1 MEFYDYFVIF
11 MTSIT
16 SIIVAL
22 IGKDYFRK
30 KEDKKKKDKSK
41 EDLMEQ
47 IERDEIIHLALRD
60 VRRQFHADRIYIWQ
74 FHNGGN
80 FYTESSMQK
89 ASITYERCSE
99 GLERKSEKYQGVLV
113 SLFAWYMKQVMMNE
127 SYFLDMEEI
136 EDIGI
141 RSLCT
146 GNGTKSHVA
155 TPMFDDKNHLI
166 GILCMDWV
174 FSSIPSEI
182 VTDGK
187 FNQEFI
193 QEVTQLSA
201 SLKTY
206 L

>member
-1 MEFYDYFVIF
+1 MEFYNYFMIF

-16 SIIVAL
+16 SIVVAL
-22 IGKDYFRK
+22 IGKDFFRR
-30 KEDKKKKDKSK
+30 KEDKKRKDKSK

-47 IERDEIIHLALRD
+47 IERDEIVHLALRD
-60 VRRQFHADRIYIWQ
+60 IRRQFHSDRIYIWQ

-89 ASITYERCSE
+89 ASITYERCSD

-113 SLFAWYMKQVMMNE
+113 SLFAWYMKKVMMNE

-182 VTDGK
+182 ITDGK

-193 QEVTQLSA
+193 QEVTQLSS

>member
-1 MEFYDYFVIF
+1 MEFYNYFMIF

-16 SIIVAL
+16 SIVVAL

-30 KEDKKKKDKSK
+30 KEDKRRKDKSK

-60 VRRQFHADRIYIWQ
+60 IRRQFHADRIYIWQ

-89 ASITYERCSE
+89 ASITYERCSD

-113 SLFAWYMKQVMMNE
+113 SLFSWYMKKVMMNE

-182 VTDGK
+182 ITDGK

>member
-30 KEDKKKKDKSK
+30 KEDKKRKEKSK

-174 FSSIPSEI
+174 FSSIPLEI
-182 VTDGK
+182 ITDGK

>member
-30 KEDKKKKDKSK
+30 KEDKKRKEKSK

-193 QEVTQLSA
+193 QEVTQLSS

>member
-30 KEDKKKKDKSK
+30 KEDKKRKDKSK

-193 QEVTQLSA
+193 QEVTQLSG

>member
-30 KEDKKKKDKSK
+30 KEDKKRKDKSK

-174 FSSIPSEI
+174 FSSIPSGI
-182 VTDGK
+182 ITDGK

>member
-30 KEDKKKKDKSK
+30 KEDKKRKDKSK

-174 FSSIPSEI
+174 FSSIPSGI
-182 VTDGK
+182 ITDGK
-187 FNQEFI
+187 FNQGFI

>member
-1 MEFYDYFVIF
+1 MEFYNYFMIF

-16 SIIVAL
+16 SIVVAL
-22 IGKDYFRK
+22 IGKDFFRK
-30 KEDKKKKDKSK
+30 KEDKKRKDKSK

-47 IERDEIIHLALRD
+47 IERDEIVHLALRD
-60 VRRQFHADRIYIWQ
+60 IRRQFHADRIYIWQ

-89 ASITYERCSE
+89 ASITYERCSD

-113 SLFAWYMKQVMMNE
+113 SLFAWYMKKVMMNE

-141 RSLCT
+141 RSVCS

-174 FSSIPSEI
+174 FSSVPSEI
-182 VTDGK
+182 ITEGN

-193 QEVTQLSA
+193 QEVTQLSS

>member
-1 MEFYDYFVIF
+1 MEFYNYFMIF

-16 SIIVAL
+16 SIVVAL

-30 KEDKKKKDKSK
+30 KEDKRRKDKSK

-47 IERDEIIHLALRD
+47 IERDEIVHLALRD
-60 VRRQFHADRIYIWQ
+60 IRRQFHSDRIYIWQ

-89 ASITYERCSE
+89 ASITYERCSD

-113 SLFAWYMKQVMMNE
+113 SLFAWYMKKVMMNE

-174 FSSIPSEI
+174 FSSVPSEI
-182 VTDGK
+182 ITEGN

>member
-182 VTDGK
+182 ITDGK

>member
-1 MEFYDYFVIF
+1 MIF

-16 SIIVAL
+16 SIVVAL

-30 KEDKKKKDKSK
+30 KEDKRRKDKSK

-47 IERDEIIHLALRD
+47 IERDEIVHLALRD

>member
-1 MEFYDYFVIF
+1 MEFYNYFMIF

-16 SIIVAL
+16 SIVVAL
-22 IGKDYFRK
+22 IGKDFFRR
-30 KEDKKKKDKSK
+30 KEDKKRKDKSK

-47 IERDEIIHLALRD
+47 IERDEIVHLALRD
-60 VRRQFHADRIYIWQ
+60 IRRQFHSDRIYIWQ

-89 ASITYERCSE
+89 ASITYERCSD

-113 SLFAWYMKQVMMNE
+113 SLFAWYMKKVMMNE

-174 FSSIPSEI
+174 FSSVPSEI
-182 VTDGK
+182 ITEGN

-193 QEVTQLSA
+193 QEVTQLSS

>member
-30 KEDKKKKDKSK
+30 KEDKKRKDKSK

-74 FHNGGN
+74 LHNGGN

-182 VTDGK
+182 ITDGK

-193 QEVTQLSA
+193 QEVTQLSS

>member
-30 KEDKKKKDKSK
+30 KEDKRRKDKSK

>member
-1 MEFYDYFVIF
+1 MEFYNYFMIF

-16 SIIVAL
+16 SIVVAL
-22 IGKDYFRK
+22 IGKDFFRK
-30 KEDKKKKDKSK
+30 KEDKKRKDKSK

-47 IERDEIIHLALRD
+47 IERDEIVHLALRD
-60 VRRQFHADRIYIWQ
+60 IRRQFHSDRIYIWQ

-89 ASITYERCSE
+89 ASITYERCSD

-113 SLFAWYMKQVMMNE
+113 SLFAWYMKKVMMNE

-141 RSLCT
+141 RSICS

-174 FSSIPSEI
+174 FSSVPSEI
-182 VTDGK
+182 ITEGN

-193 QEVTQLSA
+193 QEVTQLSS

>member
-1 MEFYDYFVIF
+1 MEFYNYFMIF

-16 SIIVAL
+16 SIVVAL

-30 KEDKKKKDKSK
+30 KEDKRRKDKSK

-182 VTDGK
+182 ITDEK

>member
-1 MEFYDYFVIF
+1 

-16 SIIVAL
+16 SIVVAL
-22 IGKDYFRK
+22 IGKDFFRR
-30 KEDKKKKDKSK
+30 KEDKKRKDKSK

-47 IERDEIIHLALRD
+47 IERDEIVHLALRD
-60 VRRQFHADRIYIWQ
+60 IRRQFHSDRIYIWQ

-89 ASITYERCSE
+89 ASITYERCSD

-113 SLFAWYMKQVMMNE
+113 SLFAWYMKKVMMNE

-182 VTDGK
+182 ITDGK

>member
-1 MEFYDYFVIF
+1 MIF

-16 SIIVAL
+16 SIVVAL

-30 KEDKKKKDKSK
+30 KEDKRRKDKSK

-47 IERDEIIHLALRD
+47 IERDEIVHLALRD
-60 VRRQFHADRIYIWQ
+60 IRRQFHSDRIYIWQ

-89 ASITYERCSE
+89 ASITYERCSD

-113 SLFAWYMKQVMMNE
+113 SLFAWYMKKVMMNE
-127 SYFLDMEEI
+127 SYFLEMEEI

-141 RSLCT
+141 RSICS

-174 FSSIPSEI
+174 FSSVPSEI
-182 VTDGK
+182 ITEGN

>member
-1 MEFYDYFVIF
+1 MEFYNYFMIF

-16 SIIVAL
+16 SIVVAL

-30 KEDKKKKDKSK
+30 KEDKRKKDKSK

-113 SLFAWYMKQVMMNE
+113 SLFSWYMKQVMMNE

-182 VTDGK
+182 ITEGN

>member
-1 MEFYDYFVIF
+1 MEFYNYFMIF

-16 SIIVAL
+16 SIVVAL

-30 KEDKKKKDKSK
+30 KEDKRRKDKSK

-47 IERDEIIHLALRD
+47 IERDEIVHLSLRD
-60 VRRQFHADRIYIWQ
+60 IRRQFHADRIYIWQ

-89 ASITYERCSE
+89 ASITYERCSD

-113 SLFAWYMKQVMMNE
+113 SLFAWYMKKVMMNE
-127 SYFLDMEEI
+127 SYFLEMEEI

-141 RSLCT
+141 RSICS

-174 FSSIPSEI
+174 FSSVPSEI
-182 VTDGK
+182 ITEGN

-193 QEVTQLSA
+193 QEVTQLSS

>member
-1 MEFYDYFVIF
+1 

-16 SIIVAL
+16 SIVVAL

-30 KEDKKKKDKSK
+30 KEDKRRKDKSK

-47 IERDEIIHLALRD
+47 IERDEIVHLALRD
-60 VRRQFHADRIYIWQ
+60 IRRQFHSDRIYIWQ

-89 ASITYERCSE
+89 ASITYERCSD

-113 SLFAWYMKQVMMNE
+113 SLFAWYMKKVMMNE
-127 SYFLDMEEI
+127 SYFLEMEEI

-141 RSLCT
+141 RSICS

-174 FSSIPSEI
+174 FSSVPSEI
-182 VTDGK
+182 ITEGN

>member
-30 KEDKKKKDKSK
+30 KEDKKRKDKSK

-182 VTDGK
+182 ITDGK

>member
-1 MEFYDYFVIF
+1 MEFYNYFMIF

-16 SIIVAL
+16 SIVVAL
-22 IGKDYFRK
+22 IGKDFFRR
-30 KEDKKKKDKSK
+30 KEDKKRKDKSK

-47 IERDEIIHLALRD
+47 IERDEIVHLALRD
-60 VRRQFHADRIYIWQ
+60 IRRQFHSDRIYIWQ

-89 ASITYERCSE
+89 ASITYERCSD

-113 SLFAWYMKQVMMNE
+113 SLFAWYMKKVMMNE

-182 VTDGK
+182 ITDGK

>member
-1 MEFYDYFVIF
+1 MEFYNYFMIF

-16 SIIVAL
+16 SIVVAL

-30 KEDKKKKDKSK
+30 KEDKRRKDKSK

-174 FSSIPSEI
+174 FSSIPSGI

>member
-1 MEFYDYFVIF
+1 MEFYNYFMIF

-16 SIIVAL
+16 SIVVAL

-30 KEDKKKKDKSK
+30 KEDKRRKDKSK

-113 SLFAWYMKQVMMNE
+113 SLFSWYMKQVMMNE

-182 VTDGK
+182 ITDGK

>member
-1 MEFYDYFVIF
+1 MEFYDYFVVFI
-11 MTSIT
+11 TSIT

-30 KEDKKKKDKSK
+30 REKKRDKDRSK
-41 EDLMEQ
+41 EDLLEQ
-47 IERDEIIHLALRD
+47 IEKDEIVHLSLKD
-60 VRRQFHADRIYIWQ
+60 IRRQYQADRIYIWQ

-89 ASITYERCSE
+89 ASITYERCSQ
-99 GLERKSEKYQGVLV
+99 GLERKSEKYQNILV
-113 SLFAWYMKQVMMNE
+113 SLFSWYMKQVILNT
-127 SYFLDMEEI
+127 SYYFDMEDI

-141 RSLCT
+141 RSICS

-155 TPMFDDKNHLI
+155 SPMFDDKNHLV

-174 FSSIPSEI
+174 FTPLPQEI
-182 VTDGK
+182 I
-187 FNQEFI
+187 NQNNFTEEFK
-193 QEVTQLSA
+193 EELGQLSN
-201 SLKTY
+201 SLKSY

>member
-30 KEDKKKKDKSK
+30 KEDKKRKDKSK

-182 VTDGK
+182 VTEGK

-193 QEVTQLSA
+193 QEVTQLSG

>member
-30 KEDKKKKDKSK
+30 KEDKKRKDKSK

-193 QEVTQLSA
+193 QEVTQLSS

>member
-1 MEFYDYFVIF
+1 MEFYNYFMIF

-16 SIIVAL
+16 SIVVAL

-30 KEDKKKKDKSK
+30 KEDKRRKDKSK

-182 VTDGK
+182 ITDGK

>member
-1 MEFYDYFVIF
+1 MEFYNYFMIF

-16 SIIVAL
+16 SIVVAL

-30 KEDKKKKDKSK
+30 KEDKRRKDKSK

-47 IERDEIIHLALRD
+47 IERDEIVHLALRD
-60 VRRQFHADRIYIWQ
+60 IRRQFHSDRIYIWQ

-89 ASITYERCSE
+89 ASITYERCSD

-113 SLFAWYMKQVMMNE
+113 SLFAWYMKKVMMNE

-141 RSLCT
+141 RSICS

-174 FSSIPSEI
+174 FSSVPSEI
-182 VTDGK
+182 ITEGN

>member
-1 MEFYDYFVIF
+1 
-11 MTSIT
+11 
-16 SIIVAL
+16 
-22 IGKDYFRK
+22 
-30 KEDKKKKDKSK
+30 
-41 EDLMEQ
+41 
-47 IERDEIIHLALRD
+47 
-60 VRRQFHADRIYIWQ
+60 
-74 FHNGGN
+74 
-80 FYTESSMQK
+80 MQK
-89 ASITYERCSE
+89 VSITYERCSE

-193 QEVTQLSA
+193 QEVTQLSS

>member
-1 MEFYDYFVIF
+1 

-30 KEDKKKKDKSK
+30 KEDKKRKEKSK

>member
-30 KEDKKKKDKSK
+30 KEDKKRKDKSK

-113 SLFAWYMKQVMMNE
+113 SLFAWYMKQVMMNQ

-193 QEVTQLSA
+193 QEVTQLSG

>member
-30 KEDKKKKDKSK
+30 KEDKKRKEKSK

-174 FSSIPSEI
+174 FSSIPSKI

>member
-30 KEDKKKKDKSK
+30 KEDKKRKEKSK

-174 FSSIPSEI
+174 FSSIPSGI
-182 VTDGK
+182 ITDGK
-187 FNQEFI
+187 FNQGFI

>member
-1 MEFYDYFVIF
+1 MEFYNYFMIF

-16 SIIVAL
+16 SIVVAL

-30 KEDKKKKDKSK
+30 KEDKRRKDKSK

-182 VTDGK
+182 ITDGK

-201 SLKTY
+201 SML
-206 L
+206 